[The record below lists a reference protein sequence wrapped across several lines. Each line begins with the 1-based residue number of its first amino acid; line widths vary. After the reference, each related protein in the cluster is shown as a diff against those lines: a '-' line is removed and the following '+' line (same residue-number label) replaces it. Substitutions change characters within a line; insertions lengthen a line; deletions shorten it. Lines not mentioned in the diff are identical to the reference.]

1 MSVRLDC
8 HLFYWSTKELQMT
21 LSRSL
26 VRSLGTAALLS
37 LPLLAHG
44 ADYRF
49 GVFAGSASKDNQSE
63 LRAEFKPLAEYIAQK
78 TGSNVRPIISQ
89 SFKNMENRLNNEG
102 HFAFLLAPAQVT
114 AEAIEG
120 GFVPVAKWNK
130 PLFGIFVVAAD
141 APYRSVAELRGTH
154 VGLASRDT
162 AIGPLCMDALAKSR
176 LRADR
181 DFGSVYEGKFMDV
194 LAKELRSGSRDAV
207 CISPIAWKTLNQE
220 APGAFRVLAETARIP
235 GFALS
240 INDSLDEQDRKKLT
254 AALTGIGGN
263 AEGKAALAKITGSAS
278 GATDTPAASSAEYVA
293 AGQLLSQGKQLYDR
307 QIPKR

>member
-1 MSVRLDC
+1 MHC
-8 HLFYWSTKELQMT
+8 PT
-21 LSRSL
+21 SL
-26 VRSLGTAALLS
+26 VRSLGSAVLLC

-63 LRAEFKPLAEYIAQK
+63 LRAEFKLLADYIAQK
-78 TGSNVRPIISQ
+78 TGSNVRLEISQ
-89 SFKNMENRLNNEG
+89 SFKNMENRLNNES

-114 AEAIEG
+114 ADAIEG

-141 APYRSVAELRGTH
+141 APYKSIPELRSAH

-162 AIGPLCMDALAKSR
+162 AIGPLCMDAITKSK

-194 LAKELRSGSRDAV
+194 LTKEMKSGNRDAV

-240 INDSLDEQDRKKLT
+240 INDSLDEQDKKKLT
-254 AALTGIGGN
+254 AALTGLGGS

-278 GATDTPAASSAEYVA
+278 GATDTPAASSAEYVT

>member
-1 MSVRLDC
+1 LI
-8 HLFYWSTKELQMT
+8 
-21 LSRSL
+21 
-26 VRSLGTAALLS
+26 RSLGSAALLC
-37 LPLLAHG
+37 LPLLAYG

-63 LRAEFKPLAEYIAQK
+63 LRAEFKPLADYIAQK
-78 TGSNVRPIISQ
+78 TGANVRLEISQ

-114 AEAIEG
+114 ADAIEE

-130 PLFGIFVVAAD
+130 PLFGMFVVAAE
-141 APYRSVAELRGTH
+141 APYKSIAELRGAH
-154 VGLASRDT
+154 LGLASRDT
-162 AIGPLCMDALAKSR
+162 AIGPLCMDALGKAK

-194 LAKELRSGSRDAV
+194 LAKELRSGSRDAI
-207 CISPIAWKTLNQE
+207 CISPIAWKSLNQE
-220 APGAFRVLAETARIP
+220 APGAFRVLKETDRIP

-240 INDSLDEQDRKKLT
+240 INTNLDEQDKKKLT

-263 AEGKAALAKITGSAS
+263 AEGKAALAAITGSAS
-278 GATDTPAASSAEYVA
+278 GATETPAATSAEYVA

-307 QIPKR
+307 QIPR

>member
-1 MSVRLDC
+1 
-8 HLFYWSTKELQMT
+8 MT
-21 LSRSL
+21 LSRFNI
-26 VRSLGTAALLS
+26 RALGTATLLC

-63 LRAEFKPLAEYIAQK
+63 LRAEFKPLADYIAEK
-78 TGSNVRPIISQ
+78 TGSSVRLEISQ
-89 SFKNMENRLNNEG
+89 SFKNMETRLNNEG

-114 AEAIEG
+114 ADAMAE

-130 PLFGIFVVAAD
+130 PLFGMFVVAAD
-141 APYRSVAELRGTH
+141 TPYRSLTDLRGAH

-162 AIGPLCMDALAKSR
+162 AIGPLCMDAIGKAK

-194 LAKELRSGSRDAV
+194 LTKEMKSGSRDAI

-240 INDSLDEQDRKKLT
+240 INDNLDEHDKRKLT
-254 AALTGIGGN
+254 AALTGLGGN

-278 GATDTPAASSAEYVA
+278 GATDTPAASGAEYEA
-293 AGQLLSQGKQLYDR
+293 AGQLLSQAKQLYDR